1 MYLLL
6 ISGILGLFVNML
18 TTYDKHSFC
27 NSENLRQALQM
38 QLSKQ
43 KKLFL
48 NFFVHFWTLH
58 QILKILKKKMTLIAN
73 VYPQLL
79 AAKEVVR

>member
-6 ISGILGLFVNML
+6 ISGILGLFVNIL
-18 TTYDKHSFC
+18 TTYDKHSFF

-48 NFFVHFWTLH
+48 NFFVHF
-58 QILKILKKKMTLIAN
+58 
-73 VYPQLL
+73 
-79 AAKEVVR
+79 

>member
-6 ISGILGLFVNML
+6 ISGILGLFVNIL

-43 KKLFL
+43 KS
-48 NFFVHFWTLH
+48 FFSIFSSISELY
-58 QILKILKKKMTLIAN
+58 IKF
-73 VYPQLL
+73 
-79 AAKEVVR
+79 